1 MLSLRAVS
9 QSELADALG
18 VQGRSVSRVEGTDD
32 VQLVTLRAYVEALG
46 GTVEIAAV
54 FGDERFP
61 ITLP

>member
-1 MLSLRAVS
+1 VLSLRAVS

-54 FGDERFP
+54 LGDERFA